1 MGKLNILVFAKPN
14 SRTFKFVLA
23 DFFMELGRQ
32 ARVQVWDKDNWDTYY
47 ILKVMRNRGFNP
59 DFILHYDFVYNYSFA
74 PRVLGLNRVNIPKGV
89 YYFDLQVQ
97 KDERRRFIQ
106 HNGIDLVFC
115 TSRDL
120 FRREYRGL
128 QRMFRW
134 LPFSIDP
141 SIFKDWKLDKTID
154 FLLMGN
160 MWKGWYPFRERVLE
174 VMRGKRG
181 FVYHGHP
188 WKSGAG
194 KNSNYIGESYAQE
207 INRAKIFFTCGT
219 KYGYPVKK
227 FFEVLACNTLLIA
240 QGNND
245 LEGLGFIDGENYV
258 KSTEEDFYD
267 LAMYFLHNRQERER
281 IALNGYNLVHSRHTN
296 QVRVK
301 EFLDMVKQY
310 TK

>member
-1 MGKLNILVFAKPN
+1 MRKLNILVFAKPN

-23 DFFMELGRQ
+23 DFFMELRRQ
-32 ARVQVWDKDNWDTYY
+32 ARVQVWDKDNWEMYY
-47 ILKVMRNRGFNP
+47 ILKIMRNRGFNP
-59 DFILHYDFVYNYSFA
+59 DFILHYDFVYNHSYA
-74 PRVLGLNRVNIPKGV
+74 PKVLGLNRVNIPKGV

-97 KDERRRFIQ
+97 RDERRRFIQ
-106 HNGIDLVFC
+106 ENGMDLVFC

-120 FRREYRGL
+120 FQREYQGL
-128 QRMFRW
+128 QKKFRW

-174 VMRGKRG
+174 VMRGEKG
-181 FVYHGHP
+181 FIYHGHP
-188 WKSGAG
+188 WKSGAE
-194 KNSNYIGESYAQE
+194 KNSKYIGEKYAQE
-207 INRAKIFFTCGT
+207 INKAKIFFTCGT
-219 KYGYPVKK
+219 RYGYPVKK
-227 FFEVLACNTLLIA
+227 FFEVPACNTLLIA
-240 QGNND
+240 RGNND
-245 LEGLGFIDGENYV
+245 LEALGFIDGENYV

-267 LAMYFLHNRQERER
+267 FAMYFLHNKKERER

-301 EFLDMVKQY
+301 EFLDMVRKCN
-310 TK
+310 K

>member
-1 MGKLNILVFAKPN
+1 MRKLNILVFAKPN
-14 SRTFKFVLA
+14 SRTFKYVLA
-23 DFFMELGRQ
+23 DFFKELTKQ
-32 ARVQVWDKDNWDTYY
+32 ARVLVWDKDNWEMYY
-47 ILKVMRNRGFNP
+47 ILKLMKNRNFKP

-74 PRVLGLNRVNIPKGV
+74 PRIYGLSHTRVPKGV

-97 KDERRRFIQ
+97 KDERIQFIEK
-106 HNGIDLVFC
+106 NGIDLVFC

-120 FRREYRGL
+120 FLREYKGL
-128 QRMFRW
+128 QNKFRW

-141 SIFKDWKLDKTID
+141 NIFKDWKLRKTID

-160 MWKGWYPFRERVLE
+160 MWKGWYPFRKKVLE

-188 WKSGAG
+188 WKSKTN
-194 KNSNYIGESYAQE
+194 KNGNYTGEDYARE

-227 FFEVLACNTLLIA
+227 FFEVPACNTLLIA
-240 QGNND
+240 QGNKD
-245 LEGLGFIDGENYV
+245 LGGLGFIDGENYV
-258 KSTEEDFYD
+258 RGTEGDFYD
-267 LAMYFLHNRQERER
+267 LAMYFLHNRKERER

-301 EFLDMVKQY
+301 EFLDMVRKY